1 MDYIIQYFFFFF
13 YGLFF
18 LFFAL
23 RSKKKTHDGIW
34 ILRQRLV
41 LYQCKRLNKRYRPR
55 KSYNMSSI
63 SKKSSKKVKN
73 YSHCVFCGKPILI
86 NDYTTNPKLYSHN
99 AEPLAEG
106 YCCGECNATK
116 VIPHR
121 MMYGRGASNH
131 LQSSERLLG
140 FMLRDMKVFTKEHP
154 LIIAQKA

>member
-1 MDYIIQYFFFFF
+1 
-13 YGLFF
+13 
-18 LFFAL
+18 
-23 RSKKKTHDGIW
+23 
-34 ILRQRLV
+34 
-41 LYQCKRLNKRYRPR
+41 
-55 KSYNMSSI
+55 MSSI
-63 SKKSSKKVKN
+63 TKKLSKKVKN

-116 VIPHR
+116 VIAHR
-121 MMYGRGASNH
+121 MRYGRGASNN